1 MADLFYVIVIDIIGS
16 SRLKDRDAL
25 TTQLNVAISRANK
38 EYAHTCWAP
47 FEVTKGDEVAGV
59 LLSVATAYD
68 IIDIFREALDPML
81 FRSVVVFDELD
92 AGVHTRRS
100 TVIDGPAFH
109 RADQM
114 MKRLKKTQKRFALS
128 SGEKEL
134 DAAAEALVNFLLWRW
149 TSLTTLQRK
158 IVRLYQ
164 QGQKQSK
171 VAEILNRKQQ
181 QIQNTLDVC
190 KWQIIDEAEKA
201 LRGLLQVIDSRTRGS
216 EGTTEHG
223 GS

>member
-1 MADLFYVIVIDIIGS
+1 MADFFYVTVIDIIGS

-25 TTQLNVAISRANK
+25 STQLNVAISRANE
-38 EYAHTCWAP
+38 EYSHTCWAP

-59 LLSVATAYD
+59 LISVATAYD
-68 IIDIFREALDPML
+68 IIDTFAEALYPMV

-92 AGVHTRRS
+92 AGIHTRRS
-100 TVIDGPAFH
+100 TVIDGPAFR

-114 MKRLKKTQKRFALS
+114 MKRLKKTQKRFSLS

-134 DAAAEALVNFLLWRW
+134 DGAAEALVNFLLWRW
-149 TSLTTLQRK
+149 ASLTVLQRQ
-158 IVRLYQ
+158 IIRLYQ
-164 QGQKQSK
+164 QEQKQSR

-201 LRGLLQVIDSRTRGS
+201 VRGLLQVIDSRTRGG

>member
-25 TTQLNVAISRANK
+25 STQLNVAISRANEK
-38 EYAHTCWAP
+38 YAYTCWAP

-59 LLSVATAYD
+59 LLSIATAYD
-68 IIDIFREALDPML
+68 IIDTFREALDPMA

-92 AGVHTRRS
+92 AGVRSRRS
-100 TVIDGPAFH
+100 TVIDGPAFR

-114 MKRLKKTQKRFALS
+114 MKRLKKTQKRFSLS

-134 DAAAEALVNFLLWRW
+134 DGAAEALVNFLLWRW
-149 TSLTTLQRK
+149 ASLTVLQRQ
-158 IVRLYQ
+158 IIRLYQ
-164 QGQKQSK
+164 QEQKQSR

-201 LRGLLQVIDSRTRGS
+201 VRGLFQVIDHRTRGNG
-216 EGTTEHG
+216 GTTKNG

>member
-201 LRGLLQVIDSRTRGS
+201 LRRLLQVIDSRTRGS

>member
-1 MADLFYVIVIDIIGS
+1 MPDLFYVIVIDIIGS

>member
-1 MADLFYVIVIDIIGS
+1 MANLFYVIVIDIIGS

-25 TTQLNVAISRANK
+25 STQFNVAISRANEK
-38 EYAHTCWAP
+38 SAHTCWAP

-59 LLSVATAYD
+59 LISVAAAYD
-68 IIDIFREALDPML
+68 IIDTFAEALYPMV

-92 AGVHTRRS
+92 AGIHTRRS
-100 TVIDGPAFH
+100 TVIDGLAFR

-134 DAAAEALVNFLLWRW
+134 DAAVEALVNFLLWRW

-164 QGQKQSK
+164 QGQKQSQ

-201 LRGLLQVIDSRTRGS
+201 VRGLLQVIDSRTRGG